1 MKSRRIILLAMIF
14 CLTTVYSA
22 SAYEAEIKKMSATMA
37 EKIAATEKNKIAV
50 VDFTD
55 LQGDVT
61 ELGRFVAEEFSV
73 ALAGAGKGFKVVDRT
88 HLKSIIKENKLSA
101 TGLIDPETARKL
113 GKIAG
118 VDALITGT
126 LTPLG
131 DSVRITVKIL
141 DSSTAEVIDATS
153 GNLPKTEAVNVLFAT
168 SLTAGAPPSDKNKK
182 EQHPTKENPAK
193 PLQTTKTGGFAFQL
207 MGCKLLN
214 KNITCSFV
222 ITNLGKDRKLFMNGG
237 QYSTLF
243 DYEGNEYEAGKV
255 QVADLQKD
263 GDWVIKRL
271 VSEIPVKSSISFVGI
286 SSKIKRISMLE
297 IDCSGFKVKF
307 HDIPLSK

>member
-14 CLTTVYSA
+14 CLATVYSA

-50 VDFTD
+50 VDFTN

-131 DSVRITVKIL
+131 DSVRIAVKIL
-141 DSSTAEVIDATS
+141 DSSTAEIIDATS

-168 SLTAGAPPSDKNKK
+168 SLTAGAPVPSSEKR
-182 EQHPTKENPAK
+182 EKENQGK
-193 PLQTTKTGGFAFQL
+193 PLQTTEAGGFIFQL
-207 MGCKLLN
+207 MGCKLSN

-222 ITNLGKDRKLFMNGG
+222 VTNPSKDKVLNIHGG
-237 QYSTLF
+237 ERSTLF
-243 DYEGNEYEAGKV
+243 DFEGNEYEAGKA
-255 QVADLQKD
+255 QIADLQED
-263 GDWVIKRL
+263 NGYVQKRII
-271 VSEIPVKSSISFVGI
+271 SGIPVKSSISFVGI
-286 SSKIKRISMLE
+286 PEKIKGISLLE
-297 IDCSGFKVKF
+297 VHCGSSFKVQF
-307 HDIPLSK
+307 RNVPLSK